1 MDFLTIGLHISFNP
15 DFHFIFA
22 SKGHRQIFI
31 YRKLFKEI
39 ELNLESIPAERTIK
53 SAQKEYLLI
62 CDLRTK
68 NDDKDIL

>member
-22 SKGHRQIFI
+22 GKGHWQIFI
-31 YRKLFKEI
+31 YRKLLKYI

-53 SAQKEYLLI
+53 SAKRI
-62 CDLRTK
+62 SFDPRSPHK
-68 NDDKDIL
+68 K